1 MTRSSTPKTKAPV
14 LQLLFFH
21 TNGCEDCKKV
31 APSVTTLAREQNIP
45 LTMVHA
51 PDRENG
57 PLISRYM
64 VSEIP
69 TVLLLHDNKIA
80 IESTGPKLATK
91 ALLQYLEKH
100 RNAKAPR

>member
-1 MTRSSTPKTKAPV
+1 MPPV
-14 LQLLFFH
+14 LQLFFFH
-21 TNGCEDCKKV
+21 TNGCELCQKI
-31 APSVTTLAREQNIP
+31 APSVTNLAQSQDIP

-69 TVLLLHDNKIA
+69 TVLLLHNGKIV
-80 IESTGPKLATK
+80 IESAGPKLATK
-91 ALLQYLEKH
+91 AILQYIQKH
-100 RNAKAPR
+100 RNAKASR